1 MGGNED
7 MMAEI
12 NAKISMVIPINFSLN
27 LEIDGLRTKL
37 ANMTSVAK
45 SLVGGDRSS

>member
-1 MGGNED
+1 MGGNKD

-12 NAKISMVIPINFSLN
+12 NAKISWVIEMTFSLN

-37 ANMTSVAK
+37 ANMTSVT
-45 SLVGGDRSS
+45 SLLRMR